1 MNRKLP
7 FALLSAVFFVSLCI
21 GCTSCKNEKKGKGNT
36 VTIRLA
42 GEPERLNPMTTE
54 EGNATQVMSHIFMP
68 LLDFDPKT
76 LELTPVLAKNRPL
89 VVNIDTGAFKGNL
102 GYVYE
107 IRDEATWDNGKPVNA
122 SDYIFTIKTIL
133 NRKVSAT
140 DFRGT
145 IDFISDIIPDAQNP
159 KKFTI
164 VANKRYILSEASS
177 GNILVLPE
185 YVYDTEGVLKNV
197 SIADL
202 AKTVKDTTSKPFD
215 AALTKFATAF
225 QTPKFQREKGSVVGC
240 GAYSLES
247 WTAGQSIVLNKKVN
261 WWGDKLASQNL
272 LFSALPEQLVF
283 KPVKDNATVSSLI
296 QNGELDA
303 VQSIGAKDFI
313 AMKKDEKLAV
323 SYSFEAVP
331 ALSVV
336 YIGLNCKDP
345 KLNDKRVRKALSN
358 LIDIPTAIKTLVGG
372 YGESCNSPFIPQR
385 DYYNKDIKGATLNPE
400 KAKQML
406 TDAGWTDT
414 NGDSTI
420 DKSIDGTRKEMTLRY
435 IFASANEPAKNL
447 GLILQDQAKKIG
459 VKIELV
465 SLEGKTML
473 ESMKKRDFDMFI
485 SAANYTP
492 SLDDPKQF
500 WASSSNTPDGGNRF
514 QFENSEADAL
524 IEQIRGELNPDKR
537 RALYLQF
544 QALLDAE
551 QPAIFLLARQERIAV
566 NKRFDAPLVARRPGY
581 LVNGFKIK

>member
-1 MNRKLP
+1 MNRKRT
-7 FALLSAVFFVSLCI
+7 FTLLSALFFVSLVMVCS
-21 GCTSCKNEKKGKGNT
+21 SCKTENKKGNS
-36 VTIRLA
+36 VAIRLA
-42 GEPERLNPMTTE
+42 GEPERLNPVTTE
-54 EGNATQVMSHIFMP
+54 EANATQVMSHIFMP

-89 VVNIDTGAFKGNL
+89 VVNIDTGKFQGNL

-107 IRDEATWDNGKPVNA
+107 IRDEAIWDNGKPVTA

-133 NRKVSAT
+133 NRKVNAS
-140 DFRGT
+140 DFRST
-145 IDFISDIIPDAQNP
+145 LDFISDIIPDVSNP

-177 GNILVLPE
+177 GNVLVLPE
-185 YVYDTEGVLKNV
+185 YVYDTEGVMQKV
-197 SIADL
+197 SVEDL
-202 AKTVKDTTSKPFD
+202 AKTMKDTTAKPFD
-215 AALTKFATAF
+215 AELVKFATAF

-240 GAYSLES
+240 GAYGLES
-247 WTAGQSIVLNKKVN
+247 WTAGQSIVLTKKAN
-261 WWGDKLASQNL
+261 WWGEKLVSQNL

-303 VQSIGAKDFI
+303 VQSIGAKDFN
-313 AMKKDEKLAV
+313 AMKKDEKLAAN
-323 SYSFEAVP
+323 YSFESVP

-345 KLNDKRVRKALSN
+345 KLSDKRVRKALSN

-372 YGESCNSPFIPQR
+372 YGEACNSPFIPQR
-385 DYYNKDIKGATLNPE
+385 DYYNKDVKGAMLNPE
-400 KAKQML
+400 KAKQL
-406 TDAGWTDT
+406 LADAGWSDS

-420 DKSIDGTRKEMTLRY
+420 DKSIDGLRKEMVLRY
-435 IFASANEPAKNL
+435 VFASSNEPAKNL
-447 GLILQDQAKKIG
+447 GLILQDEAKKLG

-465 SLEGKTML
+465 SLEAKTML

-485 SAANYTP
+485 SAASYAP
-492 SLDDPKQF
+492 SIDDPKQF
-500 WASSSNTPDGGNRF
+500 WASSSNTPDGSNRF
-514 QFENSEADAL
+514 QFENSEADGL

-537 RALYLQF
+537 RAYYLQF
-544 QALLDAE
+544 QELLDRE

-566 NKRFDAPLVARRPGY
+566 NKRFDAPVVARRPGY
-581 LVNGFKIK
+581 LVNGFKMK

>member
-7 FALLSAVFFVSLCI
+7 FALLSAVFFVSLMM
-21 GCTSCKNEKKGKGNT
+21 GCTSCKTENKRGNT

-42 GEPERLNPMTTE
+42 GEPERLNPVTTE
-54 EGNATQVMSHIFMP
+54 EANATQIMSHIFMP

-89 VVNIDTGAFKGNL
+89 VVNIDTGAFQGNL

-107 IRDEATWDNGKPVNA
+107 IRDEATWDDGKPVTA
-122 SDYIFTIKTIL
+122 ADYIFTIKTIL
-133 NRKVSAT
+133 NRKVNAS
-140 DFRGT
+140 DFRST
-145 IDFISDIIPDAQNP
+145 LDFVSDIIPDVQNP

-164 VANKRYILSEASS
+164 VANKRYILSEAAS
-177 GNILVLPE
+177 GNVLILPE
-185 YVYDTEGVLKNV
+185 NVYDTEGVMKKV
-197 SIADL
+197 SVADL
-202 AKTVKDTTSKPFD
+202 AKTMKDTTVKPYD
-215 AALTKFATAF
+215 ADLIKFAAAF

-247 WTAGQSIVLNKKVN
+247 WTAGQSIVLTKKAN
-261 WWGDKLASQNL
+261 WWGEKLVNQNL
-272 LFSALPEQLVF
+272 LFSASPDQLIF

-303 VQSIGAKDFI
+303 IQSIGAKDFN
-313 AMKKDEKLAV
+313 AMKKDEKLTAN
-323 SYSFEAVP
+323 YSFESVP

-345 KLNDKRVRKALSN
+345 KLSDKRVRKALSN

-372 YGESCNSPFIPQR
+372 YGEACNSPFIPQR

-420 DKSIDGTRKEMTLRY
+420 DKSIDGSRKEMVLRY
-435 IFASANEPAKNL
+435 IFASSNEPAKNL

-465 SLEGKTML
+465 SLEAKTML

-485 SAANYTP
+485 SAASYAP
-492 SLDDPKQF
+492 SIDDPKQF
-500 WASSSNTPDGGNRF
+500 WASSSNTPDGSNRF
-514 QFENSEADAL
+514 QFENSEADGL

-537 RALYLQF
+537 RAHYLQF
-544 QALLDAE
+544 QELLDRE

-566 NKRFDAPLVARRPGY
+566 NKRFDAPVVARRPGY
-581 LVNGFKIK
+581 LVNGFKMK